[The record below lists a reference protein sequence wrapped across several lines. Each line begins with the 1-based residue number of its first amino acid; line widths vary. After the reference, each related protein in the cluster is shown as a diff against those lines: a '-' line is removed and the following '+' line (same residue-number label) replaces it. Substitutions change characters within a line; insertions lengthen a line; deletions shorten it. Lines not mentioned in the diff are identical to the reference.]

1 MIWFVRM
8 PKIQRILTD
17 IFYDTEK
24 EKKKNLK
31 TPNTDEI
38 VNLEKVK
45 KRKRKNG
52 EEKQLKK
59 GKK

>member
-1 MIWFVRM
+1 M